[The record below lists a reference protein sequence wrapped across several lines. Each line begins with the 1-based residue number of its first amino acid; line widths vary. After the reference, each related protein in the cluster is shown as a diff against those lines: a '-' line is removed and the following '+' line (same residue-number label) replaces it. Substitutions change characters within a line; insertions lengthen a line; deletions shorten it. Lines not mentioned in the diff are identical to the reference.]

1 MESRQP
7 LNTEDE
13 TFRKL
18 ARRPWDEVYAAMVE
32 RVFAVSPGHLDPE
45 VTKSV
50 LREHGWTGEE
60 FIDELLN
67 HAPNFNNLL

>member
-7 LNTEDE
+7 LNSEDE
-13 TFRKL
+13 TFRRL
-18 ARRPWDEVYAAMVE
+18 AKRPWEEVYAAMAE
-32 RVFAVSPGHLDPE
+32 RVFSVAPGQLDPE

-50 LREHGWTGEE
+50 LIEHGWTGEE